1 VSTDKILPYGKIKSV
16 LELGE
21 LLRAHRK
28 RQGITQA
35 DLAALSGVGVRFI
48 SDLENGKPSVE
59 LGRAITVA
67 EAVGL
72 EFHIRAR
79 SWGATAQADR

>member
-1 VSTDKILPYGKIKSV
+1 VPADKILPYGKIKSV
-16 LELGE
+16 LELGR
-21 LLRAHRK
+21 LLHAHRK
-28 RQGITQA
+28 QQGITQA

-59 LGRAITVA
+59 LGRAIIVA

-72 EFHIRAR
+72 EIHIRPR
-79 SWGATAQADR
+79 GWRTSGQTDR